1 MNINLP
7 KYNQTVYAELLQA
20 MVWNNKC
27 ALCAA
32 TGTGKSY
39 IAAKFV
45 QEAVI
50 EQDTLIL
57 VPFRASAKIWNTLL
71 PQATTMTYQ
80 GLLYNRPE
88 LAKYKLIICDEMHH
102 LGADEWGKVF
112 NELTENYHG
121 KLLGLTAT
129 PIRFLDGKRNIAKEF
144 FDGNDIQGVQLSEA
158 IQKKILPTFEYVT
171 ALYDLPES
179 KGSNE
184 LTEKLYSRLDFLR
197 NEYSFQNI
205 LRKHLAGR
213 HPVKAIVFVDSIQE
227 IPKVMDSCREVF
239 PDAVHL
245 DAHSKYSGKEN
256 AETYE
261 QFENINGDCFLYVV
275 DILNE
280 GIHLSG
286 ANTEIMFRRTR
297 SPIVYLQQLGRIL
310 SASNAENDVIIFD
323 FVANHMNMR
332 EYTKMQNE
340 TVSRLSFDIGDPYR
354 QIVQH
359 DYALEEL
366 ELLEK
371 LHQLENNLWTTEED
385 DLMKKYYEKGKG
397 IDHLLTILPNRTR
410 ISIIHRA
417 KILGLAGIRRKYS
430 EEFKDNIKKY
440 YCQKN
445 GIDLILQKYPG
456 YTRAGITNIANRMGL
471 TFRDSQPWTAEEDEL
486 LKQNAS
492 LSISELLKIFPDRT
506 KAGITAVNG
515 TGRDRTCGAW
525 SFNPSLYHLS
535 YRPIISGNLPDDQ
548 IIHLNIPQICQ
559 DDKIVQCRHC
569 LSVLPLAHR
578 SSRYPAGFLYLS
590 DRHSGSFPYLFYLF
604 SSLLHIN
611 RHHLKILQKKYRLP
625 WRKQTAGRFPR
636 RYYPDISVLFFS

>member
-112 NELTENYHG
+112 NELMENYHG

-129 PIRFLDGKRNIAKEF
+129 PIRFLDGNRNIAKEF

-179 KGSNE
+179 KGNNE

-227 IPKVMDSCREVF
+227 IPKVMDSCREIF

-310 SASNAENDVIIFD
+310 SVSNAENDVIIFD

-332 EYTKMQNE
+332 EYTKMQND
-340 TVSRLSFDIGDPYR
+340 TVSRLSFDIGDPCR

-430 EEFKDNIKKY
+430 EEFKDDIKKY

-471 TFRDSQPWTAEEDEL
+471 TFRDFLRYSRTAQKQALLEESTILGLQIEACIPGQR
-486 LKQNAS
+486 KRS
-492 LSISELLKIFPDRT
+492 
-506 KAGITAVNG
+506 
-515 TGRDRTCGAW
+515 
-525 SFNPSLYHLS
+525 PSLKRMQTLRQRKS
-535 YRPIISGNLPDDQ
+535 AADF
-548 IIHLNIPQICQ
+548 
-559 DDKIVQCRHC
+559 
-569 LSVLPLAHR
+569 
-578 SSRYPAGFLYLS
+578 SR
-590 DRHSGSFPYLFYLF
+590 
-604 SSLLHIN
+604 I
-611 RHHLKILQKKYRLP
+611 
-625 WRKQTAGRFPR
+625 
-636 RYYPDISVLFFS
+636 

>member
-129 PIRFLDGKRNIAKEF
+129 PIRFLDGNRNIAKEF

-179 KGSNE
+179 KGNNE
-184 LTEKLYSRLDFLR
+184 LTEKLYNRLDFLR

-227 IPKVMDSCREVF
+227 IPKVMDSCREIF

-261 QFENINGDCFLYVV
+261 QFEITDGDCFLYVV

-286 ANTEIMFRRTR
+286 ANVEIMFRRTR

-371 LHQLENNLWTTEED
+371 LHQLENNLWSEEED
-385 DLMKKYYEKGKG
+385 ALIQVLRKLCSYSFLPFLP
-397 IDHLLTILPNRTR
+397 LLLLSLFFCLSCRL
-410 ISIIHRA
+410 S
-417 KILGLAGIRRKYS
+417 LFSEAGCV
-430 EEFKDNIKKY
+430 F
-440 YCQKN
+440 
-445 GIDLILQKYPG
+445 L
-456 YTRAGITNIANRMGL
+456 
-471 TFRDSQPWTAEEDEL
+471 F
-486 LKQNAS
+486 
-492 LSISELLKIFPDRT
+492 
-506 KAGITAVNG
+506 
-515 TGRDRTCGAW
+515 
-525 SFNPSLYHLS
+525 
-535 YRPIISGNLPDDQ
+535 LPDIFLIIFKTGTAFVCTYDYHILRTVIAVQDQ
-548 IIHLNIPQICQ
+548 FQMFLFNTEYIAATLYKQMAFFRFSCLTSR
-559 DDKIVQCRHC
+559 KIQT
-569 LSVLPLAHR
+569 VL
-578 SSRYPAGFLYLS
+578 
-590 DRHSGSFPYLFYLF
+590 
-604 SSLLHIN
+604 
-611 RHHLKILQKKYRLP
+611 
-625 WRKQTAGRFPR
+625 
-636 RYYPDISVLFFS
+636 